1 MERRLELASIDG
13 AGRDNGELSRKRE
26 NAPKLGFWDKLVIV
40 LILGAIIGVAGSRAY
55 YERRLEEAIKL
66 QRFVHKSVMYEIREV
81 KPVPNQ

>member
-1 MERRLELASIDG
+1 MERRLELAATERAD
-13 AGRDNGELSRKRE
+13 RDNRELSRMRGKT
-26 NAPKLGFWDKLVIV
+26 PKLGFWDKMVIV
-40 LILGAIIGVAGSRAY
+40 LMLGAIIGVAGSKAY